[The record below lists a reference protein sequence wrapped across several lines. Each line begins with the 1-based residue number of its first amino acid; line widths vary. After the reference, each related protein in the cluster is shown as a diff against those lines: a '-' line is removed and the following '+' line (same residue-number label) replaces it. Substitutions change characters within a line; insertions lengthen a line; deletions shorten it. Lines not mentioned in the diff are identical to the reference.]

1 MHWASFSR
9 QYPNAPRAFRAF
21 RSIGTGPALAKKNP
35 ANVWALISS
44 DARTNALIQ
53 SERSARV
60 SDALPARLSPG
71 PRKISGVR
79 SVPAIPRRSLRT
91 PLPRP
96 AGMAN
101 THSGRWRNLAVVH
114 AGEWTRVCGDLVTA
128 SSLKR
133 PSIARSVSPGWTSEP
148 GFIPQP
154 PTPSD
159 PGSHWSRPVDLLLS
173 GS

>member
-9 QYPNAPRAFRAF
+9 QYPNASRAFRAF

-91 PLPRP
+91 PLLRP
-96 AGMAN
+96 TGMQ
-101 THSGRWRNLAVVH
+101 
-114 AGEWTRVCGDLVTA
+114 A
-128 SSLKR
+128 SSIRKMAK
-133 PSIARSVSPGWTSEP
+133 ARRQTLL
-148 GFIPQP
+148 
-154 PTPSD
+154 
-159 PGSHWSRPVDLLLS
+159 DLLSQLLIFCRS
-173 GS
+173 ARRLDEGRKDVLASYDLNCLDSLRAHCW